1 MGRGRV
7 LAVCLGATVG
17 VVVMMAMVAHGGIN
31 QVASAQYTG
40 NVGDA
45 SYTVPMCFQE
55 PLPPYIQVRQG
66 LAPEEVVCKDGLVLA
81 TRDGGQP
88 LCIREESVDALLRFG
103 WTVGIPGSSGPGN
116 TWNPQSEPYDQR
128 VYCND
133 ELKVEVGGWTAQ
145 ESIQEGLSP
154 SSMRAQPTSVPTT
167 SLAGDEA
174 MGLAVGG
181 AQDINNFRTNVENDY
196 LPIHTDITYEG
207 LFYDYHFDTGRGAAE
222 CSVLFCPSYSYAA
235 STDPFSGEREYYLS
249 VGLNSGLK
257 ESDFQ
262 RKDLNLVIVLDV
274 SGSMG
279 TPFDLYHYDDPLASD
294 PDTRT
299 KMQIANEA
307 VAGLL
312 DHLGPDDNLGVVL
325 FNGGAHLAKPLESME
340 FTDQDQL
347 RANILGIYAGGGT
360 NMDAGM
366 SLGTS
371 LFDKVSVDGYEN
383 RIIFLTDAMPNL
395 GDITRGGLVKAA
407 SDNAGRGIHTT
418 FIGIGI
424 DFNTELVEALTKVR
438 GANYYSVHSASEFKN
453 RMVDEFEL
461 MVTPLVF
468 DLELSLE
475 AAGYEIA
482 EVYGSPEA
490 DQATGE
496 IMKVSTLFPS
506 RTEDGQT
513 RGGIILLKLERVSDD
528 AVLVLSTTY
537 EGVDGVPGESRMA
550 VGLNQH
556 DRDYYENTGIWKG
569 VLLARYADLMKAW
582 ILDERAALA
591 EVPVVRPSFED
602 DGISIPDHADWA
614 LGPWERQSAPLHVSD
629 HYREMISEFRDH
641 FDAEAAAIG
650 DEALRQELDVLVMLA
665 GHRG

>member
-7 LAVCLGATVG
+7 LAVCLGVTVAA
-17 VVVMMAMVAHGGIN
+17 VVMMAMVAHDGTG

-40 NVGDA
+40 NVGGDMH
-45 SYTVPMCFQE
+45 TIPMCFQE

-81 TRDGGQP
+81 TRDGGEP
-88 LCIREESVDALLRFG
+88 LCIKEESVEALLRFG

-116 TWNPQSEPYDQR
+116 TWNPQSEPYDRR

-133 ELKVEVGGWTAQ
+133 ELRVEVGGGMEQNTMQ
-145 ESIQEGLSP
+145 ETLTLSSP
-154 SSMRAQPTSVPTT
+154 RAMQSAGGSPVSVA
-167 SLAGDEA
+167 SDEA

-207 LFYDYHFDTGRGAAE
+207 LFYDYHFDTGRDGAE
-222 CSVLFCPSYSYAA
+222 CNALFCPSYSYAA

-274 SGSMG
+274 SGSMS
-279 TPFDLYHYDDPLASD
+279 TPFDLYHYDDPFASD

-312 DHLGPDDNLGVVL
+312 DHLGPDDNLGIVL
-325 FNGGAHLAKPLESME
+325 FNNGAHLAKPLESME
-340 FTDQDQL
+340 FTDLDQL

-371 LFDKVSVDGYEN
+371 LFGKAVDGYEN

-475 AAGYEIA
+475 ADGYEIA

-496 IMKVSTLFPS
+496 IMKVNTLFPS

-550 VGLNQH
+550 VGLNPH

-602 DGISIPDHADWA
+602 DGIHIPDHAGWA

-650 DEALRQELDVLVMLA
+650 DETLRQELDVLARLA
-665 GHRG
+665 DHPG